1 MQRKTDALMFPLTEP
16 YIIPT
21 TFLALDHRDIK
32 VTKEKRLNVGSL
44 YLFREIITLEAR
56 SQPKTNSFLRM
67 ETEA

>member
-32 VTKEKRLNVGSL
+32 VTKDTKVIKATKATKAIKAIKGVV
-44 YLFREIITLEAR
+44 
-56 SQPKTNSFLRM
+56 
-67 ETEA
+67 